1 MEQTYEKEISKR
13 NSAINNLL
21 RCMQQLV
28 NKNKEFNEAHT
39 LYYSEIEQIRSQMSK
54 SARELNHTFNNHA
67 ECVSKMQE
75 LQDENE
81 MLRNQLKRRME
92 FERIGTKFSESSRE
106 DYENLRQNFTMLE
119 NRFLNA
125 QRTITHLIQIN
136 DSNILKFFAD
146 FIFSLLRIQG
156 IKKENLELK
165 VKLGKTGSLTSL
177 ELRPSIEQM
186 NDDYVELEA
195 ASMVNERTID
205 LETYYKSL

>member
-1 MEQTYEKEISKR
+1 MDQTHEKEISKR
-13 NSAINNLL
+13 NTAINNLM

-28 NKNKEFNEAHT
+28 GKNKEFNEAHT
-39 LYYSEIEQIRSQMSK
+39 LYCNDIEKIRSQMSK

-67 ECVSKMQE
+67 ECVDKLQE
-75 LQDENE
+75 LKDENE
-81 MLRNQLKRRME
+81 MLRSQLKRRVE
-92 FERIGTKFSESSRE
+92 FERIGTKFSDSSRE
-106 DYENLRQNFTMLE
+106 DYENLRQNFTTLE
-119 NRFLNA
+119 NRFVNA

-136 DSNILKFFAD
+136 DS
-146 FIFSLLRIQG
+146 

-165 VKLGKTGSLTSL
+165 VKLGRTSNLNSL
-177 ELRPSIEQM
+177 ELRPSIEQL